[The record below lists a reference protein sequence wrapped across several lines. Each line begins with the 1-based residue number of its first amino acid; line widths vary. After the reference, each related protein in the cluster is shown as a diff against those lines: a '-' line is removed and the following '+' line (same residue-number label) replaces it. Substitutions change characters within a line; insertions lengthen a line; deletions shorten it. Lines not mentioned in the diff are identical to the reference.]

1 MLNFQNSPFS
11 DRPTETSESARA
23 KPTDESEQTVFLVD
37 DDDNVRNS
45 LTFFLEGY
53 HLKVQTFSNGHEFL
67 EKVDPQADGCLILD
81 IRMPGLSGMEVQ
93 MRLKQM
99 HASFPIIVLTAHAD
113 VPVAVESIKQGA
125 YDFLLKSSSQ
135 HEIIST
141 VQEAL
146 KHSRRNREVIR
157 ELNRTRALMQSLS
170 KRELEVVDLVIEGL
184 TSREISERLDIKI
197 KTVDAHRAN
206 LMRKM
211 GAANVADLINKIV
224 TLRNTDHPKQ
234 S

>member
-1 MLNFQNSPFS
+1 MLNFQHSPYPE
-11 DRPTETSESARA
+11 RQAETSETPHYKSS
-23 KPTDESEQTVFLVD
+23 DESEQTVFLVD
-37 DDDNVRNS
+37 DDENVRNS
-45 LTFFLEGY
+45 LAFFLEGY
-53 HLKVQTFSNGHEFL
+53 HLNVKTFSNGQEFL

-81 IRMPGLSGMEVQ
+81 VRMPGLTGTEVQ

-146 KHSRRNREVIR
+146 KHSRRNREIVR

-211 GAANVADLINKIV
+211 GATNVADLINKIV
-224 TLRNTDHPKQ
+224 TLRNTDYPKQ